1 MHHNR
6 YSGSGLGM
14 PVARTPPTNR
24 TPNDRESVGRSGL
37 SVVRRRQSLQASA
50 SPVRLRDAISNSSV
64 PPMQCYQS
72 LLKALRP
79 FSKSKRSC
87 SGGVKFLRARQEA
100 SALICATSTFTL
112 AVTFATVNLQEDL
125 RSVFTLGHA
134 AGWSGL
140 QTDGKG
146 RNYFFMPNFNVIL
159 WRLLHKCVHTH
170 SHTYGR
176 HRCSFTL
183 YVI

>member
-1 MHHNR
+1 MSGGGNR
-6 YSGSGLGM
+6 YSVCQSSSPAGRNQLQRSADAVLSI
-14 PVARTPPTNR
+14 AA
-24 TPNDRESVGRSGL
+24 ESFTAIFQVQAELQRRSEI
-37 SVVRRRQSLQASA
+37 
-50 SPVRLRDAISNSSV
+50 P
-64 PPMQCYQS
+64 
-72 LLKALRP
+72 
-79 FSKSKRSC
+79 
-87 SGGVKFLRARQEA
+87 RARQEA
-100 SALICATSTFTL
+100 SALICATSTLTL

-125 RSVFTLGHA
+125 RSVSTLGHA

-159 WRLLHKCVHTH
+159 WRLMHKCVHTH